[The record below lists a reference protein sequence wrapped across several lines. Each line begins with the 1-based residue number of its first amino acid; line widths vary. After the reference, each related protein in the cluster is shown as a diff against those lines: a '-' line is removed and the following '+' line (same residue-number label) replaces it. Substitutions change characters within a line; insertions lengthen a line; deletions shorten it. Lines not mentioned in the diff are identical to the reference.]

1 MSKPPALRSFNI
13 QRDEHGNEIQ
23 VSISETPGLKAEN
36 LGFDTW
42 GSSFVLANLLWRWK
56 GDALNANAGS
66 KTEQGGMKDADE
78 GKRIPVLEL
87 GAGTS
92 LVGISA
98 AAVWGLEVIVTDLE
112 PLMPGLAQ
120 NISVNKDLLERC
132 QTRVQCGTLD
142 WSRPSQLHIYPTGE
156 VIRTTTTKANII
168 LAADTVYAE
177 DHPELLSQTVETCLA
192 RTGEARVV
200 LCYVLRYSYIEIVRG
215 VWEGFE
221 GLGLECV
228 EEGRRDAEPEKWDD
242 VEPFEWCVWRWRA
255 DVLGERQM
263 VEAK

>member
-13 QRDEHGNEIQ
+13 QKDDQGNEIR

-56 GDALNANAGS
+56 RDALAANAGS
-66 KTEQGGMKDADE
+66 KKDGDGIDQEKSIA
-78 GKRIPVLEL
+78 VLEL

-112 PLMPGLAQ
+112 PLMRGLAQ
-120 NISVNKDLLERC
+120 NINVNQRLLEERR
-132 QTRVQCGTLD
+132 TRVRCGTLD
-142 WSRPSQLHIYPTGE
+142 WSQPSQLHIYPTGE
-156 VIRTTTTKANII
+156 TISTSTTRANII

-177 DHPELLSQTVETCLA
+177 DHPELLSRTVEMCLA
-192 RTGEARVV
+192 RTREARVV
-200 LCYVLRYSYIEIVRG
+200 LCYVLRYSYIEMVRG
-215 VWEGFE
+215 LWEGFE
-221 GLGLECV
+221 ALGLECV
-228 EEGRRDAEPEKWDD
+228 EEGRRDADPERWDD
-242 VEPFEWCVWRWRA
+242 VEPFEWCVWRWKA
-255 DVLGERQM
+255 EVLGQLRE
-263 VEAK
+263 

>member
-13 QRDEHGNEIQ
+13 QKDDQGNEIQ

-42 GSSFVLANLLWRWK
+42 GSSYVLANLLWRWK
-56 GDALNANAGS
+56 GDALRANAESG
-66 KTEQGGMKDADE
+66 KNADDVNGDVKE
-78 GKRIPVLEL
+78 NSIPVLEL

-112 PLMPGLAQ
+112 PLMLGLAQ
-120 NISVNKDLLERC
+120 NISVNQRLLSESR
-132 QTRVQCGTLD
+132 TRVRCGTLD
-142 WSRPSQLHIYPTGE
+142 WSQPSQLHIYPTGE
-156 VIRTTTTKANII
+156 TISTSTTKANII

-192 RTGEARVV
+192 RTREARVV
-200 LCYVLRYSYIEIVRG
+200 MCYVLRYSYIEIVRG
-215 VWEGFE
+215 VWQGFE

-228 EEGRRDAEPEKWDD
+228 EEGRRDAEPEVWDD
-242 VEPFEWCVWRWRA
+242 VEPFEWCVWRWKE
-255 DVLGERQM
+255 DVLEKERQR
-263 VEAK
+263 A